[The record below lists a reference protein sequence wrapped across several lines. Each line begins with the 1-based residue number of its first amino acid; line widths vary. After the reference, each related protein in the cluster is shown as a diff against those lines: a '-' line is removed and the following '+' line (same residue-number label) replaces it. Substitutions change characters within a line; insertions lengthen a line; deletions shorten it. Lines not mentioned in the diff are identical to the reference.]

1 MAFMQAAPE
10 HGIVLCSTIN
20 TEYTSVQLEYAHPV
34 SARRAPVLQLH
45 VAHPRVLLLM
55 RFVNDLLY
63 AAEVV
68 QVRASPDHHT
78 CSQREAV
85 QNQTRVKSQL

>member
-1 MAFMQAAPE
+1 MQAAPE
-10 HGIVLCSTIN
+10 HGIVLCSTMN
-20 TEYTSVQLEYAHPV
+20 TEYTSVQLEYAQPV
-34 SARRAPVLQLH
+34 SPKRPPVLQLH

-68 QVRASPDHHT
+68 QVWR
-78 CSQREAV
+78 
-85 QNQTRVKSQL
+85 QNA